1 MYTKELT
8 PELQLR
14 WGKIQEQMRRDGV
27 EALLLANTVN
37 LFYTAGRVFGGWTY
51 LEQEG
56 EATFFVR
63 RPVGLSEGHIVYVRK
78 PEDIAAKLSEMGK
91 ALPKSIALEADS
103 LSYSEY
109 ERLAK
114 IFPDAAKSNASAL
127 MRAVRAVKTPYEVAL
142 MRESGV
148 KHAAVYNRVTHIY
161 REGMS
166 DDELAIELESLARR
180 LGSLGLFRIF
190 GSSMEIYSGSILAGD
205 NADAPSPYDF
215 AMGGAGMNGSLPV
228 GANGTLLKPGMTVMV
243 DMGGNFTGYMTDMT
257 RVFVVRE
264 LRSDLARKAH
274 EVALEIEASVKAM
287 ARPGT
292 PAKDIYNL
300 ALDIAKTNGLEEY
313 FMGHRQQAGFV
324 GHGVGIEINE
334 LPVLAPR
341 SRDILAEGMTFALEP
356 KFVIPGV
363 GAVGIEN
370 TFVVTADGLEQLTI
384 CDEVIKELR

>member
-384 CDEVIKELR
+384 CDEEIKELR